1 MRDLMNAAA
10 KKECCSGILH
20 STQSICPICHKA
32 IEAFYI
38 EEDNKVYFIK
48 ECTEHGTFKTLAAE
62 NAEDYKKWIKN
73 PVINIPPTS
82 KSSTPANSASAPEWK
97 RKPGKTAGKW

>member
-1 MRDLMNAAA
+1 MSDLMNAAA

-32 IEAFYI
+32 VEAFYI

-48 ECTEHGTFKTLAAE
+48 YFVLS
-62 NAEDYKKWIKN
+62 
-73 PVINIPPTS
+73 VIYQLTIVL
-82 KSSTPANSASAPEWK
+82 
-97 RKPGKTAGKW
+97 